1 MISSSLQITL
11 LTIDHDDIQDAENQ
25 PGMDKHLK
33 WRTDFEKCMTD
44 LWKQPKTKE
53 QYIMKKQIYYSVL
66 WLCLLIC
73 MTGYTQI
80 DPETWLPD
88 PALRTAVREALELA
102 PDEPLTQDAMKRLT
116 KLVTPNSEIANITG
130 LQHATSLD
138 FLVLGGNPISDL
150 QPLQECVLLK
160 LLNVEGCSKIKDI
173 RPLKNLVRL
182 ESLSL
187 GYNKIEDIRVLRNLE
202 MLTWLSIPANY
213 VRDFSPLLELRHLRY
228 LNIIRNPALN
238 YDILKA
244 LSLETFIYDEFCH
257 LPRPAITD
265 RMENRSFPSV
275 FQALDGP
282 MLNKPELSVEGDFE
296 EYRAY
301 YDVVITGDEYHV
313 FKWHGLD
320 TSTPETP
327 EIRILG
333 DLDKAQHIRDQYM
346 ALNPNMLFIAATP
359 LVYIGKDD
367 KSDDWPYWMRDT
379 EGNRVYEM
387 GWNAG
392 MIDFTHPGAQ
402 DWIVEKAI
410 TIARCGLFDGIL
422 LDWYKEDGTL
432 LSTPTGQLR
441 STRAQ
446 IDAILSILRR
456 IREYAGDDFLI
467 FVNPNREKIPISA
480 KYVNGLF
487 METLR
492 EDTNRSDSYSREGL
506 LAIEDTLRWA
516 EENLREPQVNCL
528 EGWGNPNQP
537 PDSST
542 NRRFMR
548 IFTVMSLIFSNGY
561 VLYNNGSDH
570 SHYWY
575 DFWDADLGQPIGE
588 KAQLYKNKNGVSI
601 EGLFIREFTNGWAV
615 YNRSGKARTFQLPA
629 ATGVDSGLRKRWHTL
644 PDLDGEI
651 YLKEAIPLDTTRPE
665 VSITVSS
672 GTQDGAFNALIT
684 FTEPVSDFEQTDVSI
699 TGTATATITAWTASE
714 SAMTYT
720 ATITPITS
728 GTLILSVNENVAA
741 DATNNPNT
749 AATEQML
756 TVQLIPAWDVNRDGT
771 VNVLDLIL
779 VAQHLGETATQN
791 SELDVNADG
800 SISILDLVLVSQHL
814 GDATA
819 AAPPTVTTHELDA
832 AMVQAWIER
841 AQLENDGSVAF
852 QQSIANLQRLL
863 ASLIPKETTLL
874 TNYPNPFNPETWMP
888 YHLAA
893 PSDVTITIYDAHGTV
908 IRQLDLG
915 YQREGYYTSRTRAA
929 YWDGK
934 NDVGERVASGIYF
947 YQLKADN
954 RSFLGKMVI
963 LK

>member
-1 MISSSLQITL
+1 
-11 LTIDHDDIQDAENQ
+11 
-25 PGMDKHLK
+25 
-33 WRTDFEKCMTD
+33 
-44 LWKQPKTKE
+44 
-53 QYIMKKQIYYSVL
+53 MKKQIYYSAL

-73 MTGYTQI
+73 FSVSAQI
-80 DPETWLPD
+80 EPDLWLPD
-88 PALRTAVREALELA
+88 LSLRAAVREALELT

-116 KLVTPNSEIANITG
+116 RLVAPNSQIADITG
-130 LQHATSLD
+130 LQHATNLD

-150 QPLQECVLLK
+150 QPLQECVLLT
-160 LLNVEGCSKIKDI
+160 LLNLEGCSKIKDI

-202 MLTWLSIPANY
+202 MLTFLSLRANHIQS
-213 VRDFSPLLELRHLRY
+213 FSPLLELRHLRY
-228 LNIIRNPALN
+228 LDIIRNPALD
-238 YDILKA
+238 YEILKT
-244 LSLETFIYDEFCH
+244 LPLETFIYDEFCH

-265 RMENRSFPSV
+265 RMENRSFPSISQV
-275 FQALDGP
+275 FDGP
-282 MLNKPELSVEGDFE
+282 VLNKPELSIE

-301 YDVVITGDEYHV
+301 YDLVVTGDEHHV
-313 FKWHGLD
+313 FKFEGLD

-327 EIRILG
+327 ERRILG
-333 DLDKAQHIRDQYM
+333 DLERAQQIRDQLTN
-346 ALNPNMLFIAATP
+346 LNPNMLFVVAMP
-359 LVYIGKDD
+359 LLYIGKDD
-367 KSDDWPYWMRDT
+367 RSEDWPYWIRDAK
-379 EGNRVYEM
+379 GNRVYETF
-387 GWNAG
+387 WNAG

-402 DWIVEKAI
+402 DWIVENVKAV
-410 TIARCGLFDGIL
+410 ARCGLFDGIVF
-422 LDWYKEDGTL
+422 DWYKEDGSM
-432 LSTPTGQLR
+432 LSTPTGQQLR
-441 STRAQ
+441 STRVQ
-446 IDAILSILRR
+446 IDALLSILQR
-456 IREYAGDDFLI
+456 IREYTGDDFLI
-467 FVNPNREKIPISA
+467 TVNSNRSKIPMSA
-480 KYVNGLF
+480 PYVNGLF

-492 EDTNRSDSYSREGL
+492 DHANRSDSYSREGL

-516 EENLREPQVNCL
+516 EENLREPQVNYV

-537 PDSST
+537 PDSPT

-548 IFTVMSLIFSNGY
+548 IFTAMSLVFSNGY
-561 VLYNNGSDH
+561 VLYTAGFDH

-575 DFWDADLGQPIGE
+575 DFYDADLGHPIGE
-588 KAQLYKNKNGVSI
+588 KGQLYENQD
-601 EGLFIREFTNGWAV
+601 GLFIREFTNGWAV
-615 YNRSGKARTFQLPA
+615 YNRSGKDRTFQLPA
-629 ATGVDSGLRKRWHTL
+629 ATGVASGLRKRWHTL

-672 GTQDGAFNALIT
+672 DTQDGAFDALIT

-714 SAMTYT
+714 SATTYT
-720 ATITPITS
+720 ATITPTTS

-741 DATNNPNT
+741 DAANNPNT
-749 AATEQML
+749 AATEQTL

-852 QQSIANLQRLL
+852 QQSITNLQHLL
-863 ASLIPKETTLL
+863 ASLIPKETSLL
-874 TNYPNPFNPETWMP
+874 VNYPNPFNPETWIP

-893 PSDVTITIYDAHGTV
+893 DTDVDIRIYDTRGGLV
-908 IRQLDLG
+908 RSLELG
-915 YQREGYYTSRTRAA
+915 HQRAGIYTDRGRAA
-929 YWDGK
+929 YWDGR

-947 YQLKADN
+947 YQLQADN
-954 RSFLGKMVI
+954 VSLLRKMVI